1 MSLLPLKTRDSLKAY
16 LVDFPPS
23 SARAQL
29 INIIGYKLEEGQTI
43 AEKFISDHVDLAS
56 ASRQAMLLVQAG
68 CAELKEIK
76 KQVHCGHNVFKEK
89 VIVTV
94 IIFEDGSEL

>member
-1 MSLLPLKTRDSLKAY
+1 MSLLPIKTRKALNAY
-16 LVDFPPS
+16 LIDFPAS

-29 INIIGYKLEEGQTI
+29 NNIIGYRLNEDQTI
-43 AEKFISDHVDLAS
+43 ADKFISDHNDLPNAF
-56 ASRQAMLLVQAG
+56 RQAKLLVSAG

-89 VIVTV
+89 IVATVIV
-94 IIFEDGSEL
+94 FEDGSQL

>member
-1 MSLLPLKTRDSLKAY
+1 MSLLPIKTRKSLKTY

-29 INIIGYKLEEGQTI
+29 INIIGYRLEEGQTI
-43 AEKFISDHVDLAS
+43 ADKFISDHVNIS
-56 ASRQAMLLVQAG
+56 NASRHAMMLVKSG

-76 KQVHCGHNVFKEK
+76 KQVHCGHNAFKEK
-89 VIVTV
+89 VIATV